1 MSPDPVDATVEPEEQ
16 VEPVGHVRV
25 VYLGPVAPH
34 WDVQSDFGRP
44 SWSTPSGTAPSPAW
58 SCCRPTTR
66 SSAATANGSC
76 ATPSGRT

>member
-1 MSPDPVDATVEPEEQ
+1 MSPELDETTTEEP

-34 WDVQSDFGRP
+34 WDVQSDFGPADVIDAFRDRVRP
-44 SWSTPSGTAPSPAW
+44 GW
-58 SCCRPTTR
+58 SCSRRTTR
-66 SSAATANGSC
+66 SSAATASASC